1 MQDEERRRLAREL
14 HDSTGQKAA
23 ALGPKTRKAL
33 SECFNLS
40 EQIVR
45 EVRTLSYL
53 LHPPMLDEVGLG
65 SAIRW
70 YDDGVAQRGGLQIDL
85 NLPENIGRLPA
96 EVETALFRIVQ
107 ESLTNIHRHSGSP
120 TVRIR
125 IVQDTSGIALEVQDD
140 GQGMLPGI
148 LDRGTEAVAGLGVGI
163 AGMRERVRQLGGR
176 LEIDSGSQGTTVR
189 ATLPLSGADS

>member
-1 MQDEERRRLAREL
+1 LQDEERRRLAREL

-107 ESLTNIHRHSGSP
+107 ETLTNTLLHSGSKRA
-120 TVRIR
+120 RIHLS
-125 IVQDTSGIALEVQDD
+125 QDSGKVTLEVTDE
-140 GQGMLPGI
+140 GRGI
-148 LDRGTEAVAGLGVGI
+148 PPEVLNHPEGTLEKLGVGI
-163 AGMRERVRQLGGR
+163 VARRLDSPPVPADREVVM
-176 LEIDSGSQGTTVR
+176 SG
-189 ATLPLSGADS
+189 